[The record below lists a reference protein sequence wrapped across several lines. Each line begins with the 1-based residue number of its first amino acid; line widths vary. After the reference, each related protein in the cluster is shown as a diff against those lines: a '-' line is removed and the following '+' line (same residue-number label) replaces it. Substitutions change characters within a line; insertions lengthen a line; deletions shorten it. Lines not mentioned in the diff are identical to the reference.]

1 VDASSVAA
9 DRTAGPKAGPTASVT
24 ATGETSRKSRP
35 LRAAWCPRLGRTLLA
50 RRKSLV
56 AIEQGTWSYRAVQLI
71 RSPAGLRLGHWMLI
85 ERKMSAGGQDPSA
98 EAAAQTALAAGLRQ
112 FDGRRIGVVVGT
124 GADYCLLQAP
134 PAIWSQP
141 SGQILEAL
149 RWEVGRQLSWPV
161 EEAELG
167 AWPLATPMSG
177 GNNTMAVAARR
188 ADLVAMIET
197 LEQQGFRCEWAE
209 PAATALV
216 RACAASAGCRDGEIW
231 GILELGASAS
241 HIHLVVDSSV
251 VYARAVRG
259 SGRSWTQAIASELH
273 IEPLLAEQYKR
284 RFGIGRAG
292 RGCRTL
298 MGGLELPGEEAL
310 PGVIMSVLKPAL
322 TDLLCDVER
331 AYRFVMEQYPRHT
344 AAALVLVGGG
354 SRLPNLTQWFAKSLG
369 IRVVQASAEGTLS
382 VDATHPLASPGTY
395 SVLAG
400 AIGLALGDLA

>member
-1 VDASSVAA
+1 MDASSIAAQPTA
-9 DRTAGPKAGPTASVT
+9 DRKAGPPAPGAAS
-24 ATGETSRKSRP
+24 GKRSRKSRP
-35 LRAAWCPRLGRTLLA
+35 PRAAWRPRIRRVLFA
-50 RRKSLV
+50 RGKSLV

-71 RSPAGLRLGHWMLI
+71 RSPAGPRLGHWMLI
-85 ERKMSAGGQDPSA
+85 ERKMPAGGQDPGA
-98 EAAAQTALAAGLRQ
+98 DAAAQTALAAGLRQ
-112 FDGRRIGVVVGT
+112 FEGRRVGMVVGT
-124 GADYCLLQAP
+124 GADYCLLQTP
-134 PAIWSQP
+134 PPIWSQP

-177 GNNTMAVAARR
+177 GNNAMAVAVRR
-188 ADLVAMIET
+188 GDLVTMIEA
-197 LEQQGFRCEWAE
+197 LEQQGFCCEWVE

-231 GILELGASAS
+231 GILDLGGSAS

-251 VYARAVRG
+251 VYARAVRA

-322 TDLLCDVER
+322 TDLLRDVER

-354 SRLPNLTQWFAKSLG
+354 SRLPNLAQWFAESLG
-369 IRVVQASAEGTLS
+369 IRVVQASAEGTLN

-400 AIGLALGDLA
+400 VIGLALGDLA